1 MTNAVSKLIDS
12 FEMKCYRRILRV
24 KWTDH
29 RTNEWI
35 RNELEV
41 KENWLRSYV
50 LRQKLKYFGHLKRH
64 DGMGRIIMEG
74 RVNGKRKRG
83 RPRRQWERD
92 IEDVLKMSIIEAGRL
107 ANKRDEFRT
116 AVRGATSTPG

>member
-1 MTNAVSKLIDS
+1 
-12 FEMKCYRRILRV
+12 
-24 KWTDH
+24 
-29 RTNEWI
+29 
-35 RNELEV
+35 
-41 KENWLRSYV
+41 
-50 LRQKLKYFGHLKRH
+50 
-64 DGMGRIIMEG
+64 MGRIIMEG